1 VEPNAPPE
9 EKVADTAPGSGR
21 YRDGFLGG
29 DNTPIRT
36 LDEQSE
42 IRTGRGHRC
51 PARRP
56 SDGRVG
62 AASPSTDRA
71 AHRSAR
77 AAEPRETLLGGCGLH
92 ADVTAGR
99 AASAVVPCCSL
110 LFPARSGALVVWSFE
125 MRLAADHSSGSRL
138 KISRNWRVLFK
149 SSVNGVSRMTVACER
164 VGGNSVAWD
173 RQRHA
178 T

>member
-77 AAEPRETLLGGCGLH
+77 AAEPRETLLGGCGL
-92 ADVTAGR
+92 
-99 AASAVVPCCSL
+99 